1 MPRRPSGTTLP
12 RARLMSCA
20 GPVRQRPVYL
30 GEARL
35 HAACSTVAQT
45 TCSDSGRVGSIAHLG
60 LLEISVPTANHQ
72 VVCAAPGHR
81 TLAHVLPVQPGV
93 ARHPAVSI
101 DRHPLCFQKHL
112 EPPNR
117 RKKKEVRVTYPEVH
131 PGRGRGSALP
141 TNGGDGEEGGIHHR
155 HHRTGRQLPGRVPA

>member
-93 ARHPAVSI
+93 ARHPAVSMI
-101 DRHPLCFQKHL
+101 ATPFVFKSTSSSQPPQKK
-112 EPPNR
+112 
-117 RKKKEVRVTYPEVH
+117 RK
-131 PGRGRGSALP
+131 
-141 TNGGDGEEGGIHHR
+141 
-155 HHRTGRQLPGRVPA
+155 